1 MKAIHTRY
9 FGPTDFKGSRIK
21 ASDGDH
27 NSITISYASESSN
40 PHRDA
45 AVALCNKLGWHGTLC
60 EGSDARGNVY
70 VFVYEQD
77 TFKV

>member
-9 FGPTDFKGSRIK
+9 FGPTNCKGARIK

-27 NSITISYASESSN
+27 NSVTISYDCASVD

-45 AVALCNKLGWHGTLC
+45 AIALCHKLDWHGTLC
-60 EGSDARGNVY
+60 EGSDAKGNVY
-70 VFVYEQD
+70 VFVHD
-77 TFKV
+77 TGTFTV